1 MILNGEGARLGRIAA
16 VAAKSALKGEDV
28 VILNA
33 EKIIITGNPKQILEK
48 YKARRSVKNKADPEK
63 SPKWPRRPD
72 MLVRRIVRGMLPYDK
87 KTGRLAYKKIKVFM
101 GIPSEFSSKIGEAV
115 KMEMPT
121 NNVHITINELSR
133 ELGWYGKA

>member
-1 MILNGEGARLGRIAA
+1 MIINGEGARLGRIAA

-87 KTGRLAYKKIKVFM
+87 KTGRLAYKKIKVFI

>member
-1 MILNGEGARLGRIAA
+1 MIINGEGARLGRLATIAA
-16 VAAKSALKGEDV
+16 KTALKGEEV

-33 EKIIITGNPKQILEK
+33 EKIIITGNPRQIVEK

-87 KTGRLAYKKIKVFM
+87 KTGRLAYKRIKVFM
-101 GIPSEFSSKIGEAV
+101 GVPSEFNSKLGEAV

-121 NNVHITINELSR
+121 NNVYITINELSR
-133 ELGWYGKA
+133 ELGWYGKE